1 MIFLCPKKTPIKS
14 TANEMCVCVCVRKKE
29 RTIERASE
37 CFTVICND
45 IRLYSCNSC
54 FTRICKYVYYT
65 IIWNTIIY
73 SLNGIVLFCTPRVR
87 AVSLHPWKCPSETG
101 QNNGRCS
108 LYPVNF
114 QMYNTTNDAAEAIN
128 RELFNR
134 YFVLPRTIRQRVHV
148 RAAIP
153 PSLDQFAEHK
163 LLFSLRGNISSIRYY
178 LRIAYFSFSISTGLY
193 LLTYSGVL

>member
-101 QNNGRCS
+101 QN
-108 LYPVNF
+108 
-114 QMYNTTNDAAEAIN
+114 AARSIHSISKCIIQRTMQLKRLIASCLIDTSCCQEQYVSV
-128 RELFNR
+128 FT
-134 YFVLPRTIRQRVHV
+134 FVLRFPRLSISSPNTSCYFRFEEIYR
-148 RAAIP
+148 
-153 PSLDQFAEHK
+153 QFATIYVLHTFHFQYQ
-163 LLFSLRGNISSIRYY
+163 LDYIFQSILAFFKR
-178 LRIAYFSFSISTGLY
+178 
-193 LLTYSGVL
+193 